1 MGQVIHSWEELADIL
16 AEPRARQERIVSTNG
31 VFDLLHVG
39 HVRTLQAARALGDL
53 LVVGINSDAGARRL
67 KGPARPFV
75 PQEERAEMLAALAC
89 VDYVTF
95 FDEPTPSAL
104 LEVVRPAIHVKGG
117 DYMTGEMPETE
128 VVERH
133 GGKVVTL
140 PFVAG
145 HSTTDLARRIA
156 AGNEDGQEC
165 ATEFIPSRG
174 PI

>member
-1 MGQVIHSWEELADIL
+1 MGKVIHSWEEMADIL
-16 AEPRARQERIVSTNG
+16 AEHRARSERIVSTNG

-53 LVVGINSDAGARRL
+53 LVVGINSDDGTRRL
-67 KGPARPFV
+67 KGPERPFV
-75 PQEERAEMLAALAC
+75 PQEERAEVLAALAC

-104 LEVVRPAIHVKGG
+104 LEIIRPAIHVKGG
-117 DYMTGEMPETE
+117 DYTVGAMPETE

-133 GGKVVTL
+133 GGTVVTL

-145 HSTTDLARRIA
+145 HSTTDLARRVLA
-156 AGNEDGQEC
+156 N
-165 ATEFIPSRG
+165 RKLN
-174 PI
+174 